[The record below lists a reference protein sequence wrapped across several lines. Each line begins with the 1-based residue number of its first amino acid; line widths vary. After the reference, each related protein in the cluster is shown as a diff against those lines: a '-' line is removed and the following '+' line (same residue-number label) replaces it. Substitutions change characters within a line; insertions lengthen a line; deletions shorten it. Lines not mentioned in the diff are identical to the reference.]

1 MVVRRGL
8 AQAILAFVIMS
19 MPVMANEGA
28 PSDAGRPGFLPVDE
42 IVVPVAEGGHL
53 AGYVMLRAA
62 IQFDTEIEA
71 KSVQGWMPKIVDAWL
86 RTVHGLSQRG
96 HFRNAVVDPNLLKL
110 HLLQAIHGILPQ
122 DDARDVLIT
131 TALFTRV
138 P

>member
-1 MVVRRGL
+1 MVGRRGL
-8 AQAILAFVIMS
+8 AQAILAFAIVT
-19 MPVMANEGA
+19 MPVMANEAA
-28 PSDAGRPGFLPVDE
+28 PGDAGQPGFLPVDE
-42 IVVPVAEGGHL
+42 IVVPVADRGHL

-62 IQFDTEIEA
+62 IQFDSEIEA
-71 KSVQGWMPKIVDAWL
+71 KSIQVWMPKIVDAWL
-86 RTVHGLSQRG
+86 RTMHGLSQRG